1 MKPLIAMLTL
11 ALSLPVAVAASAQ
24 DTPQRDPLRGFK
36 LTDTNGDGQLSY
48 DEYRAMSLRM
58 IDRAVAR
65 RPDGRLASATAE
77 QREALIKQ
85 RFAAIDANKDGVIDQ
100 AEWTNRPHGRRPAPE
115 SDHS

>member
-11 ALSLPVAVAASAQ
+11 ALSLPVAAAAYAQ

-36 LTDTNGDGQLSY
+36 LSDTNGDGQLSY
-48 DEYRAMSLRM
+48 DEYRAMSLKM

-65 RPDGRLASATAE
+65 RPEGRLASASPE

-85 RFAAIDANKDGVIDQ
+85 RFAAIDTNKDGMIDQ
-100 AEWTNRPHGRRPAPE
+100 TEWTNRPHGRRANPE

>member
-11 ALSLPVAVAASAQ
+11 ALSLPIAAAASAQ

-36 LTDTNGDGQLSY
+36 LSDTNGDGQLSY
-48 DEYRAMSLRM
+48 DEYRAMSLKM

-65 RPDGRLASATAE
+65 RPESRLASASPE
-77 QREALIKQ
+77 EREALIKQ
-85 RFAAIDANKDGVIDQ
+85 RFAAIDTNQDGVIDQ
-100 AEWTNRPHGRRPAPE
+100 TEWTNRPHGRRPAPE